1 MRRLSAGAVQNG
13 TMRRPDDW
21 FRQAELD
28 FSHAESAR
36 ESGRS
41 EWACFAAQQAA
52 EKAVKALHESEGTE
66 AWGHSVAKLLGGFET
81 VPEDVLDAANE
92 LDKHY
97 IGARYPNAHPA
108 GAPGDTYT
116 AAAAARALADAKKV
130 IDHVRSRLPSS

>member
-1 MRRLSAGAVQNG
+1 
-13 TMRRPDDW
+13 MRRPDDW

-28 FSHAESAR
+28 FSLAESAR
-36 ESGRS
+36 AAGRP

-66 AWGHSVAKLLGGFET
+66 AWGHSVADLLGGLEE
-81 VPEDVLDAANE
+81 VPKDVVEAAHE

-97 IGARYPNAHPA
+97 ISARYPNVHPV

-116 AAAAARALADAKKV
+116 GAAAERALSDAQKV